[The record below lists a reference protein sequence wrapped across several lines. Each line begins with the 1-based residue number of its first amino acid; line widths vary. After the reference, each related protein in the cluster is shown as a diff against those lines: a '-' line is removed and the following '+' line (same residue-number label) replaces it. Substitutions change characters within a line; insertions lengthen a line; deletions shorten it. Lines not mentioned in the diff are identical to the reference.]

1 MESLLVK
8 FTMFSNVF
16 FMKKMS
22 FMEAFTENVNIS
34 FGHTHKISVQVFAVL
49 LF

>member
-16 FMKKMS
+16 LMKKKDEFHGS
-22 FMEAFTENVNIS
+22 IHVKCKYLIWTY
-34 FGHTHKISVQVFAVL
+34 T
-49 LF
+49 